1 MLSFP
6 EIVAPQAAKEWLFCW
21 GTHCLPGARVLG
33 NLRLV
38 ARKNLQ
44 AALFCLLQSIQ
55 LSECHVRSFF
65 FPSRCVV
72 KTVKSRRA
80 LVLALTVTV
89 GTAFVTF
96 LVLGQQWLADKAGLD
111 LNSANPKARFCQSKI
126 GFWEEQEFLSG
137 SPSTPN

>member
-38 ARKNLQ
+38 ARKILQ
-44 AALFCLLQSIQ
+44 AALFLPSPEYTVVGMSCPKL
-55 LSECHVRSFF
+55 FF
-65 FPSRCVV
+65 SSRCVV

-111 LNSANPKARFCQSKI
+111 LNSANPKARFCQFKI